1 MLGTLVYLTWDF
13 FLKIAQSDMCAH
25 PCLGCRDSCQSANQA
40 VRIILQKKK
49 SVRKFPNLS
58 REFATEGYAFKLV
71 IG

>member
-13 FLKIAQSDMCAH
+13 FLKIAQRDMCAH

-40 VRIILQKKK
+40 VRIILQKTK
-49 SVRKFPNLS
+49 SDKKFPNLG
-58 REFATEGYAFKLV
+58 REFAADEYACKLV

>member
-40 VRIILQKKK
+40 VRIILQKTK
-49 SVRKFPNLS
+49 SVRKFPNLN
-58 REFATEGYAFKLV
+58 REFATDEYACKLV